1 MLAFLKVGSLAS
13 SQVYKNFILQRLIK
27 TLFFER
33 RMMMAKDGNK
43 KPFYKKWWFW
53 LLVIILIIA
62 LTNCGNE
69 EDDTSN
75 VTNETEET
83 QNDTNDET
91 EKEEDQADEEPAAEE
106 DQKEES
112 KAATRDNSSAAQT
125 VLNTGKFTVGTDIPV
140 GRYVITGDGSG
151 NFFVYDENGMPVV
164 NEILDPAGEFG
175 VKSLTT
181 DIEEGQK
188 IEISGINNVTFTP
201 AETKLLTS
209 LTAGNWEVGLDIA
222 AGRYDVTT
230 AAGSGNFFVYNSL
243 GLPEVNEIL
252 DASGEFGVNKLTVD
266 LEDGQTISISGLN
279 SVDFTSK

>member
-1 MLAFLKVGSLAS
+1 
-13 SQVYKNFILQRLIK
+13 
-27 TLFFER
+27 
-33 RMMMAKDGNK
+33 MMAKDGNK

-83 QNDTNDET
+83 QNNTSDEK
-91 EKEEDQADEEPAAEE
+91 EKEEEQADEEPAAEE
-106 DQKEES
+106 DQKEEN
-112 KAATRDNSSAAQT
+112 KAARDNSSAAQT
-125 VLNTGKFTVGTDIPV
+125 VLNTGKFSVGTDIPV

-181 DIEEGQK
+181 DIEEGQE